1 MGTQSSFGG
10 PADQQS
16 LLPKWALLPP
26 DATPNDV
33 PIAPPEPAEP
43 AEPGEGAPTSSPSE
57 TPSEPSQPKPTT
69 PSQAVPATWRSA
81 KGRLGTAIKSKGG
94 GNGFR
99 KAGRAYVRALG
110 GNRRAATSARS
121 GRSSTASLGGFLATV
136 AKRGL
141 EVALKTFKLSSLV
154 GKDAETV
161 FAGLVNAIAP
171 EGSTREEIA
180 ARDAVAEALCF
191 LYEKLLP
198 DQPDAPSGFEG
209 LTEELVSEALSVS
222 VSSYVY
228 ERWLIDLGRK
238 IEEKAISASEAVS
251 LEGEMKQ
258 YVKDAVKVDLSKI
271 DVLGMD
277 WKGKDGREFVQRIYE
292 DAYSFIGGSK

>member
-10 PADQQS
+10 PADRQS

-26 DATPNDV
+26 DSTPSEI

-43 AEPGEGAPTSSPSE
+43 SEPGPASPPSE
-57 TPSEPSQPKPTT
+57 NPSEPPQPKAPTT
-69 PSQAVPATWRSA
+69 QPQQVPATWRSA
-81 KGRLGTAIKSKGG
+81 KGRLGAAVKSKGG
-94 GNGFR
+94 GNSFR

-136 AKRGL
+136 ASRGL
-141 EVALKTFKLSSLV
+141 DAALKTFKLSSLV

-198 DQPDAPSGFEG
+198 DQPDAPTAFGE
-209 LTEELVSEALSVS
+209 LTEELVREALIVS

-228 ERWLIDLGRK
+228 ERWLVDLGRR
-238 IEEKAISASEAVS
+238 IEEKAISASEAVR

-258 YVKDAVKVDLSKI
+258 YVKDAVKVDLTKV

-292 DAYSFIGGSK
+292 DAYSFIGGFQ